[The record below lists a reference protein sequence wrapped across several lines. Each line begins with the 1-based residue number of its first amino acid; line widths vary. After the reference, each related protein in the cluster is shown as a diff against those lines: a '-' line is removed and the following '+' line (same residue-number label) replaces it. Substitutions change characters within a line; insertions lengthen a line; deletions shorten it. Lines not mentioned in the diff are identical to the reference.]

1 MTTNDI
7 RLAKTGLPQANAV
20 RTWYWLSTRDTTR
33 RTIGPRHYSV
43 QTRYTTPDLL
53 ITPFDYITL
62 AFYSLYEGR
71 RILIREA
78 TLEDTVIGERVD
90 LEACN
95 IALYTFPIRHTP
107 SIYTGYVL
115 VRLLHCTTGY
125 VAERCAVVA

>member
-7 RLAKTGLPQANAV
+7 RLAKAGVSQADAV
-20 RTWYWLSTRDTTR
+20 RTRYWLRTLDTTR
-33 RTIGPRHYSV
+33 RTIWPRLYSV
-43 QTRYTTPDLL
+43 QTRYITPDLL
-53 ITPFDYITL
+53 TTPFDYVTL

-78 TLEDTVIGERVD
+78 TFEDTAIGERVD
-90 LEACN
+90 LEARN